1 MNGRIIFLIRR
12 NILAITYTTKIS
24 TDFIL
29 ISTDFIKM
37 ITDFILTSTDFIL
50 MITDNK
56 KILSLFVLLISD
68 NILLVSDTNKKVSK
82 LLSMLCYES
91 LQFLCVIIFK
101 TISSIAS
108 IP

>member
-12 NILAITYTTKIS
+12 NILTITYTTKIS
-24 TDFIL
+24 TDNNL
-29 ISTDFIKM
+29 TNTDFIKI
-37 ITDFILTSTDFIL
+37 ITDFIST
-50 MITDNK
+50 ITDNK

-68 NILLVSDTNKKVSK
+68 NILLVSDTSKRVSIPIF
-82 LLSMLCYES
+82 MLCYES